1 MNEVKKIIKAR
12 KRSTQP
18 LAQKKAAQRL
28 KEDMLKVGSGLVFE
42 SNSLAKS
49 PLQRT
54 QPVKI
59 KTKFM
64 KMNNTTDEDTV
75 NDAYLKRKSILEGEL
90 DQSSETGSM
99 HMMAAA

>member
-1 MNEVKKIIKAR
+1 
-12 KRSTQP
+12 
-18 LAQKKAAQRL
+18 
-28 KEDMLKVGSGLVFE
+28 
-42 SNSLAKS
+42 
-49 PLQRT
+49 
-54 QPVKI
+54 
-59 KTKFM
+59 M